1 MIFGMTGR
9 QCETTMCN
17 GRLLMKD
24 RQLIGID
31 EEAVTPGPWR
41 YPRSSGAG

>member
-1 MIFGMTGR
+1 
-9 QCETTMCN
+9 MCN

-31 EEAVTPGPWR
+31 EEAVNARTLEVSAR
-41 YPRSSGAG
+41 FGAAAGTTGQNTSH